1 MWEQKETTVEPSKPT
16 VSDQLGGVGM
26 VVLETQLE
34 LFPAIYYYVKN
45 HYTHPSLVLTP
56 DSIETISIALRTDS
70 ELLNDCI
77 SFMDNLHL
85 LSKITTG
92 DVNGFKD
99 VFIDIL
105 QTTRVFKRAELCINA
120 NDLDYYMYSNYE
132 DLHDFLV
139 NNSLIFCIYIYA
151 TLRMMFSF
159 DIAET
164 EG

>member
-1 MWEQKETTVEPSKPT
+1 MWNNKQEPVEPVKPT

-34 LFPAIYYYVKN
+34 LFPSIYYYIKN

-92 DVNGFKD
+92 DVSAFKD
-99 VFIDIL
+99 AFIDIL
-105 QTTRVFKRAELCINA
+105 QTTRVFKQPDLCINA
-120 NDLDYYMYSNYE
+120 NDLDYYMYGSYE
-132 DLHDFLV
+132 DLHNFLV

-151 TLRMMFSF
+151 TLRTMFSF
-159 DIAET
+159 DIVEAE
-164 EG
+164 G